1 MNKLSILA
9 LLLAAACSKSG
20 GDADVRAMAA
30 SAKVAPPTVAA
41 PSEKTG
47 VLDLELQLLRTAG
60 GGDQYRLQ
68 TPRISLDFNQLPQ
81 VSAKDIPGPDGT
93 PLPTAMAMVEGS
105 DRASGLMYMPIPKDR
120 TYDVTKGI
128 EGARDGFMKPF
139 DPGFKMTHEPAKLG
153 PFDAMHMTADGTRR
167 GTRTHMEAWIAWD
180 ATAHSMYTVMA
191 IRMGDDLAGIDALA
205 RTFALRDGQTVG
217 APPAAAAPAPATP

>member
-1 MNKLSILA
+1 
-9 LLLAAACSKSG
+9 
-20 GDADVRAMAA
+20 
-30 SAKVAPPTVAA
+30 
-41 PSEKTG
+41 
-47 VLDLELQLLRTAG
+47 
-60 GGDQYRLQ
+60 
-68 TPRISLDFNQLPQ
+68 
-81 VSAKDIPGPDGT
+81 
-93 PLPTAMAMVEGS
+93 MVEGS

-191 IRMGDDLAGIDALA
+191 IRMGDDLAGIDTLA

-217 APPAAAAPAPATP
+217 AAPAAAPSAPATP